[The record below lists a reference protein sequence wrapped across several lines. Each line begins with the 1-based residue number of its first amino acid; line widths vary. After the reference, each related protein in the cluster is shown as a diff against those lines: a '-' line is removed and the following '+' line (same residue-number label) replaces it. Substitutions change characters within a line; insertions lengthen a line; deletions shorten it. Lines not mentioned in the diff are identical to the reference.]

1 MVIDI
6 LKLRQFTDP
15 YVGQPADI
23 YLNENPLLTRDRV
36 ACPTCETLA
45 AHFYPHVS
53 QAIEELNADAE
64 LKAVEVELREPA
76 GKEWEAPRLKVD

>member
-23 YLNENPLLTRDRV
+23 YLNENPLLTRERV

-45 AHFYPHVS
+45 AYFYPHVS
-53 QAIEELNADAE
+53 QAIEELNANAKP
-64 LKAVEVELREPA
+64 KAVEVELRELE
-76 GKEWEAPRLKVD
+76 GREWEAPRLKVD